1 MDAHIFFGSNE
12 EKRSCTHETIS
23 PYSGEVV
30 SRYPE
35 CTAKDAVKALKIADA
50 AKKVMRTSTLA
61 QRIAWLEDVA
71 RTVENNIEELAQ
83 TITDEV
89 GKTIHFS
96 RIEAQRCAETIRLS
110 IHAAVELGGET
121 FNSDAMPSGR
131 KSLSFYQRV
140 PVGVVTAITPFNFP
154 LNLVTHKI
162 APAIA
167 AGNSVVLKPA
177 PEAPLTSYRFIKYFI
192 ESPYAIPDAISL
204 IYGDVEVGT
213 ALVTSDIP
221 RVISFTG
228 SAAVGKQIMQSAGI
242 KKIALELG
250 GNAATYIDQSADITD
265 AAQKCAMG
273 SFYNA
278 GQVCISLQRI
288 YVHKTVSE
296 TFKKAI
302 AEETAK
308 LKVGDPYDPNTFMGP
323 LINEET
329 AVRAENWIKSAV
341 AEGAKILYGG
351 DREGRYLYPTI
362 MDNVNKAMKVICE
375 EVFAPIV
382 SIVVVNDFDEALEHI
397 NNSPYGLQYSIFA
410 NNLSLARRAI
420 DEFECGG
427 VVVNDIPTVRFD
439 LQPYGGTKQSGI
451 GKEGPKHAIEEFT
464 EIKSV
469 VIF

>member
-1 MDAHIFFGSNE
+1 MDAHIFFGSTE
-12 EKRSCTHETIS
+12 EKRSCTNETIS

-35 CTAKDAVKALKIADA
+35 CTAADALKALHVAA
-50 AKKVMRTSTLA
+50 TAKKVMKSSTLA

-71 RTVENNIEELAQ
+71 RTVEDNVEELAR

-140 PVGVVTAITPFNFP
+140 PVGVVAAITPFNFP

-192 ESPYAIPDAISL
+192 DSPYAIPDAISL
-204 IYGDVEVGT
+204 IYGDAEVGT
-213 ALVTSDIP
+213 TLVTSDIP
-221 RVISFTG
+221 RVVSFTG
-228 SAAVGKQIMQSAGI
+228 SATVGKEIMRNAGI

-250 GNAATYIDQSADITD
+250 GNAATYIDQSADIND
-265 AAQKCAMG
+265 AAKKCAMG

-288 YVHKTVSE
+288 YVHKRVSD
-296 TFKKAI
+296 TFQKAV
-302 AEETAK
+302 AAETAK
-308 LKVGDPYDPNTFMGP
+308 LQVGDPHDPDTFMGP

-329 AVRAENWIKSAV
+329 AIRAENWIKSAV
-341 AEGAKILYGG
+341 AKGAVILYGG
-351 DREGRYLYPTI
+351 SREGRFLYPTI
-362 MDNVNKAMKVICE
+362 MGNVTDTMEVICE

-382 SIVVVNDFDEALEHI
+382 SLVEVNDFEEALERI
-397 NNSPYGLQYSIFA
+397 NNSPFGLQYSIFA
-410 NNLSLARRAI
+410 NDLSLARRAI

-439 LQPYGGTKQSGI
+439 LQPYGGIKQSGI
-451 GKEGPKHAIEEFT
+451 GKEGPKYALEEFT